1 MLSKAKKEALEKK
14 LDQFYTDISY
24 SKYFYSI
31 INEYIN
37 LDDMDIL
44 LEPSAGTRFIFLFNG

>member
-1 MLSKAKKEALEKK
+1 MLLKVKGESLEKN
-14 LDQFYTDISY
+14 LDQFYTDIKY

-37 LDDMDIL
+37 LDNMDIL